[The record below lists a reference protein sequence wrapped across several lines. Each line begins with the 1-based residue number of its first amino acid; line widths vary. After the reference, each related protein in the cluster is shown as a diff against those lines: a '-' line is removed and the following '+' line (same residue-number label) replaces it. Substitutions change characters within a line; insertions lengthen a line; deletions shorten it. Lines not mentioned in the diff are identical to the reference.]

1 MTRGYRWLIGNEP
14 PLAPHPGSNASPA
27 LPDAEEIHLFV
38 RGHESIRILIRPS
51 TKSVQVFG
59 PRGVQKLHEF
69 TRTSDLEEFLKAYEQ
84 GVLENG
90 WTLLDVTDRR
100 LANRS

>member
-14 PLAPHPGSNASPA
+14 PAAPHRGSSASAA
-27 LPDAEEIHLFV
+27 LADAEEIHLFV

-59 PRGVQKLHEF
+59 PGRLQKLQEF
-69 TRTSDLEEFLKAYEQ
+69 TGTADLEEFLKAYEKSM
-84 GVLENG
+84 LESG

-100 LANRS
+100 IANRS